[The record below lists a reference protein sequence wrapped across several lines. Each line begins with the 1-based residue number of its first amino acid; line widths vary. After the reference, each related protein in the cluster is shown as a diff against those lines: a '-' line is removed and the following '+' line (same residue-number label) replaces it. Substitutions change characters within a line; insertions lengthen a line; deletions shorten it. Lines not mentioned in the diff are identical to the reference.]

1 MAGLTA
7 LPSFGVRARTI
18 VLIPMLAIAA
28 LLCVWGSSA
37 ARASGCT
44 DSWVAKGSGS
54 WFVATN
60 WSTKAV
66 PTSTD
71 EVCITESATS
81 YTVEMNQTS
90 AVTVKSLTLGGSA
103 NTQTLVVA
111 STNPANAVF
120 TTTAGISNG
129 AHGAITLTNA
139 ETAAN
144 NVTVV
149 GPVSNA
155 GTISSE
161 AAHGG
166 QRNLQGA
173 LTNTG
178 TLAINTTTSFNASKA
193 ALTNEGTIDLA
204 TGTPLVVSNEGS
216 FTNGAGGKIVATG
229 TGAVQME
236 PATSFTEGAGTTS
249 GSKPVILRRAALK
262 YTGTGASL
270 ITLHGEG
277 NTLSGNI
284 SGGQS
289 LVLETIN
296 SEHVTASAAASYTN
310 AGSIT
315 LTSAETAGNHA
326 YLETTAGT
334 LTNSGTIT
342 TEPTDN
348 GPREIVGNLTNTGT
362 LAINQ
367 TTAFNAAKP
376 ALVNEGTIDLATGTP
391 LVVSNEGSFTNG
403 AGGKIVATGTGAVQ
417 MEPATSFTEGAGT
430 TSGSKPVIL
439 RRAALKYTGTGA
451 SLITLHGEGNTL
463 SGNISGGQ
471 SLVLETI
478 NSEHVTAS
486 AAASY
491 TNAGSITLTSAET
504 AGNHAYLET
513 TAGTL
518 TNSGTITTEPTDNGP
533 REIVGNLTNTGT
545 LAINANTSFNGA
557 KAALINEGAIDLA
570 AGVQLTVSNEGS
582 TTNATGGKIVAGE
595 GAAVDL
601 EPGTSFTEGAGTTS
615 GTKPVILRDAALAY
629 TGSGSSVITQRG
641 ESSTLSGNIS
651 AGQKLV
657 LETINSEHVKV
668 TAAASFTNAG
678 TITLTKAETAA
689 NNAQLVVSAGALTN
703 TGTITTELSGG
714 GVRALQGNL
723 INKGTLAIDSN
734 TSYNGAGTTLTNEGT
749 IDIAT
754 AVELSVSGKSTVSNE
769 TGGMIAV
776 TGTGTLFESEGTFN
790 EGLGK
795 TTTAKASEPV
805 ILDRVALHYTNKGAS
820 KIAQRGASTLSG
832 EVGKGQTLSVQST
845 CSEHAE
851 DTAAGSFVDSGT
863 IYLTNAE
870 TCGNNVTLKLAGG
883 TLDNKGKLEVLFPH
897 GGARTIEGSLTNEK
911 TLTLANGQALKVTGN
926 FAEGTKATTKVTI
939 AGASNF
945 GALSVSGSVAVAGKL
960 ALKQSKFK
968 GKAGESFTIISG
980 ASRTGEFSSVTGNA
994 IAKTTLHYIPHYTAT
1009 AVSLLVE

>member
-1 MAGLTA
+1 MAA
-7 LPSFGVRARTI
+7 LPSFGARGRAI
-18 VLIPMLAIAA
+18 VLTPVLVIAV
-28 LLCVWGSSA
+28 LLCVWTPSA

-54 WFVATN
+54 WFVAAN

-66 PTSTD
+66 PSATD
-71 EVCITESATS
+71 EVCITESGSS
-81 YTVEMNQTS
+81 YTVEMNQATS
-90 AVTVKSLTLGGSA
+90 VTVKSLTLGGSA
-103 NTQTLVVA
+103 NTQTLIVA
-111 STNPANAVF
+111 STNSAHAVL
-120 TTTAGISNG
+120 TTTAGITNG

-139 ETAAN
+139 ETNGN

-155 GTISSE
+155 GLISSE

-166 QRNLQGA
+166 QRNLQGG

-178 TLAINTTTSFNASKA
+178 TLAINTTTSFNNNKA
-193 ALTNEGTIDLA
+193 ALTNEGTINLA
-204 TGTPLVVSNEGS
+204 TGVALVVSNEGS
-216 FTNGAGGKIVATG
+216 FANITGGKIVATG
-229 TGAVQME
+229 TGNVLME
-236 PATSFTEGAGTTS
+236 PGTAFTEGAGTTS
-249 GSKPVILRRAALK
+249 GTKPVILRRAVLK
-262 YTGTGASL
+262 YTGSGASL

-315 LTSAETAGNHA
+315 LTSAETAANHA
-326 YLETTAGT
+326 FLEISSGT

-348 GPREIVGNLTNTGT
+348 GPREIIGSLTNTGT

-367 TTAFNAAKP
+367 TTAFNGAKAA
-376 ALVNEGTIDLATGTP
+376 LTNEGTINLATGVA
-391 LVVSNEGSFTNG
+391 LVVSNEGSFANG
-403 AGGKIVATGTGAVQ
+403 TGGKVVATGSGTVQVEPGA
-417 MEPATSFTEGAGT
+417 SFTEGAGT
-430 TSGSKPVIL
+430 TSGTKPVIL
-439 RRAALKYTGTGA
+439 RRAALKYSGAGA

-463 SGNISGGQ
+463 SGDISGGQ

-491 TNAGSITLTSAET
+491 TNAGSITLTSTET
-504 AGNHAYLET
+504 AGNHAFLET
-513 TAGTL
+513 SSGTL
-518 TNSGTITTEPTDNGP
+518 TNSGTIMSEPNNNGQ
-533 REIVGNLTNTGT
+533 REIIGNLTNTGT
-545 LAINANTSFNGA
+545 LAINQTTAFNGA
-557 KAALINEGAIDLA
+557 KASLINEGTLDVASA
-570 AGVQLTVSNEGS
+570 VQLVVSNTGS
-582 TTNATGGKIVAGE
+582 ATNGTGGKIVATGT
-595 GAAVDL
+595 GNVL
-601 EPGTSFTEGAGTTS
+601 MEPGTAFTEGAGTTS
-615 GTKPVILRDAALAY
+615 GTKPVILRDAALTY
-629 TGSGSSVITQRG
+629 TGSGSSVIAQHG
-641 ESSTLSGNIS
+641 ESSTLSGNVS
-651 AGQKLV
+651 AGQELL
-657 LETINSEHVKV
+657 LETVNSEHVAV
-668 TAAASFTNAG
+668 TAAAGFTNAG
-678 TITLTKAETAA
+678 TITLTKSETAA
-689 NNAQLVVSAGALTN
+689 NNARLVVSTGTLTN

-714 GVRALQGNL
+714 GVRALLGNL

-734 TSYNGAGTTLTNEGT
+734 TSYNGAGTTLTNEGA

-754 AVELSVSGKSTVSNE
+754 AVSLSVGGNSTVSNE
-769 TGGMIAV
+769 SGGMIAA
-776 TGTGTLFESEGTFN
+776 TGTGTLFEVEGTFN

-795 TTTAKASEPV
+795 TTTAKTSEPV

-832 EVGKGQTLSVQST
+832 EVGKGQTLSIESG

-851 DTAAGSFVDSGT
+851 DTAAGSFVNSGT
-863 IYLTNAE
+863 IYLTNGE
-870 TCGNNVTLKLAGG
+870 TCGNNATLRLAGG

-926 FAEGTKATTKVTI
+926 FSEGTKATTKVTI
-939 AGASNF
+939 AGTSNF
-945 GALSVSGSVAVAGKL
+945 GSLSASGSVAVAGKL
-960 ALKQSKFK
+960 ALKQFKFTA
-968 GKAGESFTIISG
+968 KAGESFTIVSG

-994 IAKTTLHYIPHYTAT
+994 IAKTTLHYLPHYTAT
-1009 AVSLLVE
+1009 GVSLLVE